1 MLSNFTRVLHRRLM
15 DTMDVIV
22 IGSGIGGL
30 TAAALL
36 AKSGKR
42 VLVLE
47 QHDRAG
53 GYAHGF
59 KRKKYTFDA
68 GVHLTS
74 GCGTDG
80 FAGGQIIRQVLQA
93 VDAYDL
99 VEFVEVNP
107 FAFVSIGDIAVEL
120 PASIDA
126 LVKQLGDLFPNER
139 QGLQD
144 LLELCLQLAEQVA
157 KSGDVMASG
166 DLAVLSS
173 ELHLLF
179 KYRRSTLADVWQTY
193 IQDPQLQS
201 IFAALWP
208 YLGLPPEKVSFVY
221 WASMLMGYVADG
233 AYYCKGGF
241 QGLANALVAGLEQA
255 GGKIEFKQR
264 VMRIVLE
271 NNQVQGVQLASGKV
285 IHAPIIIS
293 NVDML
298 QTVENLVGRHYFP
311 SRYLARLQ
319 GMQVSLSIFVV
330 YIATDLDVVGAGVH
344 HEAFYYDEWDH
355 QLNYNHSVKGNLSWL
370 SITVPTL
377 VDTSLAPEGE
387 HLIMLTTLANF
398 AQTDDWSLEK
408 NAFMENMLNFA
419 DKKIQGLKT
428 HIIFIEAG
436 SPATMQRYT
445 LNQKGA
451 AYGWDVTP
459 EQVGANRSANQS
471 PIAGLF
477 HTGHWTTPGG
487 GVYGVSYSGVQT
499 AQKVLGLS
507 QQNELWDLCAAS

>member
-1 MLSNFTRVLHRRLM
+1 
-15 DTMDVIV
+15 MDVIV

-30 TAAALL
+30 TTAALL
-36 AKSGKR
+36 AKSGKQ

-59 KRKKYTFDA
+59 KRKKYIFDA

-80 FAGGQIIRQVLQA
+80 FEGGQIIRQVLQA
-93 VDAYDL
+93 INAYDL
-99 VEFVEVNP
+99 VDFVEVNP
-107 FAFVSIGDIAVEL
+107 FAFVSVGNIAVEL
-120 PASIDA
+120 PTSINA

-139 QGLQD
+139 QGLYD
-144 LLELCLQLAEQVA
+144 LLKLCLQLAEQAA
-157 KSGDVMASG
+157 KSDDVMASH
-166 DLAVLSS
+166 DPSRIIS
-173 ELHLLF
+173 ELNLLF

-193 IQDPQLQS
+193 IQNPQLQS

-221 WASMLMGYVADG
+221 WASMLMGYVSDG

-241 QGLANALVAGLEQA
+241 QCLANALVAGLEQA
-255 GGKIEFKQR
+255 GGKIEFKQK
-264 VMRIVLE
+264 VLHILLE

-285 IHAPIIIS
+285 INASIVIS

-298 QTVENLVGRHYFP
+298 QTVESLVGRHYFP
-311 SRYLARLQ
+311 QAYLTQLQ

-330 YIATDLDVVGAGVH
+330 YIATDLDVVHAGVH
-344 HEAFYYDEWDH
+344 HEAFYYDEWNH
-355 QLNYNHSVKGNLSWL
+355 QLNYNHSVKGELSWL

-377 VDTSLAPEGE
+377 VDASLAPEGE
-387 HLIMLTTLANF
+387 HLMMLTTLANF
-398 AQTDDWSLEK
+398 EQTDNWQLEK
-408 NAFMENMLNFA
+408 NAFMKKMLNFA
-419 DKKIQGLKT
+419 DKKIRGLKE

-436 SPATMQRYT
+436 SPTTMQRYT

-477 HTGHWTTPGG
+477 HVGHWTTPGG

-507 QQNELWDLCAAS
+507 QQHELWDLCAAS

>member
-1 MLSNFTRVLHRRLM
+1 
-15 DTMDVIV
+15 MDVIV

-36 AKSGKR
+36 AKAGKQ

-74 GCGTDG
+74 GCGNNG
-80 FAGGQIIRQVLQA
+80 FVGGQIIRKVLQA
-93 VDAYDL
+93 IDTYDL

-107 FAFVSIGDIAVEL
+107 FAFVSIGHIAIEL
-120 PASIDA
+120 PTSMDA
-126 LVKQLGDLFPNER
+126 LVQQLGALFPHEQ

-144 LLELCLQLAEQVA
+144 LLTLCLQLAEQAA
-157 KSGDVMASG
+157 KAEDVMVSG
-166 DLAVLSS
+166 DLSLLSS
-173 ELHLLF
+173 ELNLLF

-201 IFAALWP
+201 IFSALWP
-208 YLGLPPEKVSFVY
+208 YLGLPPEKVSFIY
-221 WASMLMGYVADG
+221 WASMLMGYVSDG
-233 AYYCKGGF
+233 AYYCQGGF
-241 QGLANALVAGLEQA
+241 QYLANALVTGLTLA
-255 GGKIEFKQR
+255 GGDIKFKQQ
-264 VMRIVLE
+264 VERIVIE
-271 NNQVQGVQLASGKV
+271 NNQVQGVQLESGNV
-285 IHAPIIIS
+285 MNAPIVIS

-298 QTVENLVGRHYFP
+298 QTVEHLVGRHYFP

-319 GMQVSLSIFVV
+319 RMQVSLSIFVV
-330 YIATDLDVVGAGVH
+330 YIATDLDLVHAGVH
-344 HEAFYYDEWDH
+344 HEAFYYDEWNH
-355 QLNYNHSVKGNLSWL
+355 QLNYNNSIKGELSWL

-387 HLIMLTTLANF
+387 HLMMLTTLANF
-398 AQTDDWSLEK
+398 EQTDNWQLEK
-408 NAFMENMLNFA
+408 TAFMERMLNFA
-419 DKKIQGLKT
+419 DKKIQGLKE
-428 HIIFIEAG
+428 HLLFIEAG
-436 SPATMQRYT
+436 TPATMQRYT

-451 AYGWDVTP
+451 AYGWEVTP
-459 EQVGANRSANQS
+459 NQVGANRHTNQS
-471 PIAGLF
+471 PIDGLF

-487 GVYGVSYSGVQT
+487 GIYGVSYSGVQT
-499 AQKVLGLS
+499 AQKVLGLR
-507 QQNELWDLCAAS
+507 QQNELWKLCTVS